1 MIISQ
6 AHIKSG
12 EFSQSSINDIIAIDP
27 QLMIV
32 FSSLESLVNDKIN
45 VKLFDCC
52 SNCTIIGCST
62 SGEISQD
69 GVFENSAVITGIHFD
84 NPDFRV
90 QTSELPTMNASYESG
105 KLLARGLYDD
115 KLNSVFILGLGVN
128 INGSALIEGLDEIFN
143 NEILITGG
151 LAGDNG
157 EFKKTYTFLNNEIYD
172 DRNLGI
178 GFYNDRINFGYGS
191 AGGWHTFGPQKKIT
205 RSSKNILYEID
216 GKPALEVYKKYL
228 GEFAKDLPASA
239 LLFPFLLLDEKE
251 HGLVRTI
258 LGIDENKGSLLLAGD
273 VIENGYIKLMQ
284 ASTESLVAGAQKAA
298 QNISKEQQE
307 KDSGLAILVSCVGR
321 KLVMGGRIDEEI
333 DAIDDVFSS
342 NTFISGFYSYGEI
355 CPHSGLK
362 DCKLHNQTMTIT
374 YISEK

>member
-1 MIISQ
+1 MIIRQ

-12 EFSQSSINDIIAIDP
+12 NFDKSGIEDIIAIDP
-27 QLMIV
+27 QLIIA
-32 FSSLESLVNDKIN
+32 FSSVKSLINGKIN
-45 VKLFDCC
+45 NKLYNIFND
-52 SNCTIIGCST
+52 CTIVGCST
-62 SGEISQD
+62 AGEINKD
-69 GVFENSAVITGIHFD
+69 GVFEDSAVITGIHFD

-90 QTSELPTMNASYESG
+90 TTSEMPTMNTSFESG
-105 KLLARGLYDD
+105 KLLAKGLYRDN
-115 KLNSVFILGLGVN
+115 LNSVIILGLGVN
-128 INGSALIEGLDEIFN
+128 INGSALIEGLNEVFN

-157 EFKKTYTFLNNEIYD
+157 EFVKTYTFLNGEVFDN
-172 DRNLGI
+172 RNLGI
-178 GFYNDRINFGYGS
+178 GFYKDNINLSYGS
-191 AGGWHTFGPQKKIT
+191 AGGWHTFGPQRKIT
-205 RSSKNILYEID
+205 RSTKNILYEID

-258 LGIDENKGSLLLAGD
+258 LGIDENKGSLVLAGD

-298 QNISKEQQE
+298 KNISMEQQGE
-307 KDSGLAILVSCVGR
+307 DNGLAILVSCVGR
-321 KLVMGGRIDEEI
+321 KLVMGSRIDEEI
-333 DAIDDVFSS
+333 DAISEVYKN
-342 NTFISGFYSYGEI
+342 NTYICGFYSYGEI

-374 YISEK
+374 FISEK